1 MSSTIPQ
8 NYITLDHLQQT
19 AAALLQKMYDIE
31 NDIDVD
37 VDVNMNTFTDGEYDF
52 QADDYGNLK
61 VGTIEGNEIKI
72 PYDWA
77 NNIVQ
82 GAIPGYSLSISN
94 NRITLTSTSGNTS
107 YIDLPVYNG
116 GVT

>member
-8 NYITLDHLQQT
+8 NYITLDHLRQT

-31 NDIDVD
+31 NDAE
-37 VDVNMNTFTDGEYDF
+37 VDVNMNTFTNGEYDY

-61 VGTIEGNEIKI
+61 VGTIEENEIKI

-77 NNIVQ
+77 YEIAQ
-82 GAIPGYSLSISN
+82 GTIPGYSLSISN